1 MVFDFLQPISTSVE
15 EYIATLSNQTLGK
28 KVVFHTQTDFP
39 VLDNIAIAII
49 TVNEFRG
56 SEKDND
62 DFSFDYFRKQFYSL
76 FPGNWNASIV
86 DLGSI
91 EAGASIEDTYFVVK
105 SLIADFPE
113 VIVAI
118 YNIFAPVTYFKWLV
132 GKVSGGDDTI
142 ADYIEENREALKHVL
157 DVIGE
162 ASS

>member
-39 VLDNIAIAII
+39 VLDNVAIAII

-86 DLGSI
+86 DLGTI

-105 SLIADFPE
+105 SLMTELIKKM
-113 VIVAI
+113 VV
-118 YNIFAPVTYFKWLV
+118 
-132 GKVSGGDDTI
+132 
-142 ADYIEENREALKHVL
+142 
-157 DVIGE
+157 
-162 ASS
+162 

>member
-1 MVFDFLQPISTSVE
+1 MVFDFLQPISASVE

-39 VLDNIAIAII
+39 VLDDVAIAII

-56 SEKDND
+56 SEKEND

-86 DLGSI
+86 DLGTI

-105 SLIADFPE
+105 SL
-113 VIVAI
+113 VAELI
-118 YNIFAPVTYFKWLV
+118 KKRIIPV
-132 GKVSGGDDTI
+132 
-142 ADYIEENREALKHVL
+142 
-157 DVIGE
+157 VIGGSQGAE
-162 ASS
+162 IFSQQLPRSLNKLFKLNKKI